1 MRCALVAGARR
12 AACGAHRAHSA
23 AARLAV
29 TAGCGADRLSI
40 HDVSARHQA
49 GNGPLLEHVRVDRR
63 SCSSDFACCCES
75 WDVHGC
81 RTDRRGA
88 RPRPDRKARRYR
100 PSAHDNR
107 PRFWARRSVADGF
120 PAGRGVVVKAMLL
133 RAAVAEGRWWWAVDV
148 VTGGLLAGLCFS
160 RARPGIDRPDRA
172 IAAVDDDIAGVAG
185 DRFGADTVCG
195 AARFV
200 PFAPVGTT
208 ADRPPRNDNQGARVT
223 IAKAALAPALAVPLA
238 MPLAC
243 ASPCDTACP
252 LSGAAAGAASHRFR
266 SLEMIGSASR

>member
-107 PRFWARRSVADGF
+107 PRFWARRSVSDGF
-120 PAGRGVVVKAMLL
+120 PAGRGGCRESDA
-133 RAAVAEGRWWWAVDV
+133 AEGSGRGRPMV
-148 VTGGLLAGLCFS
+148 VGCRRGDGQIARKVMFFWCSPGHWLTRPSHCGCRRRYRRGG
-160 RARPGIDRPDRA
+160 R
-172 IAAVDDDIAGVAG
+172 
-185 DRFGADTVCG
+185 
-195 AARFV
+195 
-200 PFAPVGTT
+200 
-208 ADRPPRNDNQGARVT
+208 
-223 IAKAALAPALAVPLA
+223 
-238 MPLAC
+238 
-243 ASPCDTACP
+243 
-252 LSGAAAGAASHRFR
+252 R
-266 SLEMIGSASR
+266 SFWC